1 MTFELEQ
8 WVNGPID
15 AVYALL
21 SDPTRLSVLHPLI
34 EQVTVTHR
42 DASRVEVDL
51 FEHVPM
57 GPFRVPN
64 AYRATYFVHPEAP
77 RRLRARGESIPRVV
91 IDAEYTLEQQG
102 ERTRVSER
110 TTVSA
115 LFGLKGFVAK
125 TAREAHRKQLT
136 NLSEYFDALSRTAAG
151 VLPR

>member
-21 SDPTRLSVLHPLI
+21 GDPTRLSVLHPLI

-42 DASRVEVDL
+42 DASRIEVDL

-64 AYRATYFVHPEAP
+64 AYRATYFVQPDAP
-77 RRLRARGESIPRVV
+77 RRLRARGESFPKVV
-91 IDAEYTLEQQG
+91 IDAEYVLDQQG
-102 ERTRVSER
+102 ARTRVVEH

-115 LFGLKGFVAK
+115 LFGLERFVAN
-125 TAREAHRKQLT
+125 TAREAHQKQLD
-136 NLSEYFDALSRTAAG
+136 NLSKYFDALPRAAAG

>member
-21 SDPTRLSVLHPLI
+21 SDPSRLSVLHPLI

-42 DASRVEVDL
+42 DETRVEVDL

-57 GPFRVPN
+57 GPFRIPN

-77 RRLRARGESIPRVV
+77 RRLRARGESFPKVV

-115 LFGLKGFVAK
+115 LLGLKGFVAR
-125 TAREAHRKQLT
+125 TAREAHRKQLA
-136 NLSEYFDALSRTAAG
+136 NLSEYFDALPRTAAG

>member
-21 SDPTRLSVLHPLI
+21 SDPDRLSVLHPLI
-34 EQVTVTHR
+34 ERVTVTHR
-42 DASRVEVDL
+42 DDSRVEVEL

-64 AYRATYFVHPEAP
+64 TYRATYFVHPEAP
-77 RRLRARGESIPRVV
+77 RRLRARGESFPRVV

-102 ERTRVSER
+102 ERTRVAER

-115 LFGLKGFVAK
+115 LHGLKGFVAN

-136 NLSEYFDALSRTAAG
+136 NLSEYFDALPRTAAG

>member
-21 SDPTRLSVLHPLI
+21 SDPDRLSVLHPLI
-34 EQVTVTHR
+34 ERVTVTHR
-42 DASRVEVDL
+42 DDSRVEVEL

-64 AYRATYFVHPEAP
+64 TYRATYFVHPEAP
-77 RRLRARGESIPRVV
+77 RRLRARGESFPRVV
-91 IDAEYTLEQQG
+91 IDAEYTFEQQG
-102 ERTRVSER
+102 ERTRVAER

-115 LFGLKGFVAK
+115 LPGLKGFVAN

-136 NLSEYFDALSRTAAG
+136 NLSEYFDALPRTAAG

>member
-57 GPFRVPN
+57 GPLRVPN
-64 AYRATYFVHPEAP
+64 AYRATYFVHPDAP
-77 RRLRARGESIPRVV
+77 RRLRARGESFPKVV
-91 IDAEYTLEQQG
+91 IDAEYVLEQQG

-115 LFGLKGFVAK
+115 LLGLKRFVAN
-125 TAREAHRKQLT
+125 TAREAHRKQLV
-136 NLSEYFDALSRTAAG
+136 NLSEYFDALPRTVAG

>member
-34 EQVTVTHR
+34 ERVTVTHR
-42 DASRVEVDL
+42 DDTRVEVDL

-57 GPFRVPN
+57 GPLRIPN

-77 RRLRARGESIPRVV
+77 RRLRARGQSAPRVV
-91 IDAEYTLEQQG
+91 IDAEYWLEQEG
-102 ERTRVSER
+102 ERTHVVER

-115 LFGLKGFVAK
+115 LPGLKRFVTN

-136 NLSEYFDALSRTAAG
+136 NLSEYFDALPRTAAG

>member
-21 SDPTRLSVLHPLI
+21 SDPTRLAVLHPLI
-34 EQVTVTHR
+34 ERVVVTHR
-42 DASRVEVDL
+42 DDARVDVDL
-51 FEHVPM
+51 FEHVPL
-57 GPFRVPN
+57 GPFKVPN
-64 AYRATYFVHPEAP
+64 SYRATYFVQPEAP
-77 RRLRARGESIPRVV
+77 RRLRARGESAPKVV
-91 IDAEYTLEQQG
+91 IDAEYSLEQRG
-102 ERTRVSER
+102 ERTHVIER

-115 LFGLKGFVAK
+115 LPGLGRFVAN
-125 TAREAHRKQLT
+125 TAREAHRKQLA